1 MRMGLLIFRLLV
13 TGNYLDRLG
22 RGSGVS
28 RHQSDCENI
37 LTGGANQDIPPRL
50 PDLIWNRLGHANGA
64 PSSPART
71 YRPSPA
77 RGLVGGALG
86 RNAARRNQAGAGVGC
101 RPQHGAGQE
110 NVPSRD
116 FFGYAIASFIVSR
129 VNEERAATLILF
141 DGDKVRLAGTVSIPL
156 DHAIPSPGS
165 VVVCGYIN
173 AFKQSGCIRNAKYL
187 GKSESIRAAEC
198 TTRQLN
204 CSTELEPQL
213 N

>member
-1 MRMGLLIFRLLV
+1 MKNHVTNHTSGLTRRADAAEYWI
-13 TGNYLDRLG
+13 
-22 RGSGVS
+22 GSPVIN
-28 RHQSDCENI
+28 DE
-37 LTGGANQDIPPRL
+37 
-50 PDLIWNRLGHANGA
+50 
-64 PSSPART
+64 
-71 YRPSPA
+71 
-77 RGLVGGALG
+77 
-86 RNAARRNQAGAGVGC
+86 
-101 RPQHGAGQE
+101 GQE

-204 CSTELEPQL
+204 YSTELEPQL